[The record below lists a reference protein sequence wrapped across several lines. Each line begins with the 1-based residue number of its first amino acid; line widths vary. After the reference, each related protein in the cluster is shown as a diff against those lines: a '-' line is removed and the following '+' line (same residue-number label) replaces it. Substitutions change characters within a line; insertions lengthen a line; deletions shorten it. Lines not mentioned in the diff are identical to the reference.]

1 MCWFFKM
8 NIFQMCHGICLF
20 FVLHTCNFIVSSEK
34 AEALVKAW
42 NGGANINFYRWD
54 KVPEECLETIYCF
67 RDKKEKQLPN
77 GDKLTLFK
85 PGFFNQR
92 LHRYFPMMREAKEIK
107 NIFPGTI
114 IGVDGPV
121 NCQKSSSY
129 LFNGNFFQAASIFR
143 EAFSYE
149 REAFSMC
156 AVLNFFYRQG
166 MPLSTIHALCYG
178 SQSVIYTL
186 HALTSN
192 DLRAIRIREML
203 GIDQY
208 AADSI
213 INNISLCILQDP
225 LLDPYYAVAAAV
237 SSWLPFKRSIQRKDN
252 YFSYSL
258 SRTALEFSYF
268 DSVKNDTMRL
278 LYDIRNSRKYCN
290 TDFAVI
296 WQGRDRQ
303 VRPVLPE
310 ELRVMSE
317 MGKNFYGCGS
327 NTADHCIPNTSQAL
341 LLNHARREAQVVYNP
356 NKTIL
361 RYGEN
366 VWNNIRPYH
375 EIGNWKG
382 LKQYTERSTAAL

>member
-1 MCWFFKM
+1 MF
-8 NIFQMCHGICLF
+8 HGIFFF

-42 NGGANINFYRWD
+42 NGGANIDFYRWN

-92 LHRYFPMMREAKEIK
+92 LHRYFPMIRTAKEMK

-121 NCQKSSSY
+121 NCQKSSS
-129 LFNGNFFQAASIFR
+129 LFNSNFLQAASIFR
-143 EAFSYE
+143 DAFSYE

-192 DLRAIRIREML
+192 QPCAIRIREML
-203 GIDQY
+203 GIDPY
-208 AADSI
+208 AAASI
-213 INNISLCILQDP
+213 INNIRLCIFQDP

-237 SSWLPFKRSIQRKDN
+237 SSWLPFTGSIQKKDH
-252 YFSYSL
+252 YFSSL
-258 SRTALEFSYF
+258 TSAVLRFSCF
-268 DSVKNDTMRL
+268 DPVNNDTMSL
-278 LYDIRNSRKYCN
+278 LYDIKNSRKCCN
-290 TDFAVI
+290 TDFIVI
-296 WQGRDRQ
+296 WQGRDQQ

-317 MGKNFYGCGS
+317 VGRNFYACGS
-327 NTADHCIPNTSQAL
+327 NAANHCIPNTSQAF
-341 LLNHARREAQVVYNP
+341 LLNHARREAEVVYNS
-356 NKTIL
+356 NGRMFQYEK
-361 RYGEN
+361 E
-366 VWNNIRPYH
+366 VWKNIGPYH
-375 EIGNWKG
+375 EVGDWEG
-382 LKQYTERSTAAL
+382 LKRYTEKLTAAL